1 MHVAHR
7 HAQTPRLGLRR
18 ILEVQSTLLHEQT
31 PRRALYAKPLV
42 NRRHGE
48 LQRLPRVT
56 RIGIS
61 RVETGRQEAVLRSV
75 LLHVQHRRLCVKHG
89 SLVDVHHLDSEHAE
103 HAGGGVVLGG
113 DGGGCEGEHVHGDG
127 LVVHVLDHLH
137 LRRRGVQRNEHEVAR
152 HEREVLLERH
162 RGEELRVLQLQRA
175 VLQHRV
181 NGCVLHDGTRDRV
194 YDGNNRCVR
203 QRFNDHRRVRAQSV
217 VAGNHVKRHREGSS
231 LESVLHHQ
239 RVAIL
244 RYGNHLER
252 HIDGFRVNGQLILLR
267 VRDEEGRADGRAD
280 GRGGRDED
288 GGR

>member
-1 MHVAHR
+1 M
-7 HAQTPRLGLRR
+7 
-18 ILEVQSTLLHEQT
+18 
-31 PRRALYAKPLV
+31 
-42 NRRHGE
+42 
-48 LQRLPRVT
+48 
-56 RIGIS
+56 
-61 RVETGRQEAVLRSV
+61 
-75 LLHVQHRRLCVKHG
+75 
-89 SLVDVHHLDSEHAE
+89 
-103 HAGGGVVLGG
+103 
-113 DGGGCEGEHVHGDG
+113 
-127 LVVHVLDHLH
+127 
-137 LRRRGVQRNEHEVAR
+137 
-152 HEREVLLERH
+152 LLERH

-181 NGCVLHDGTRDRV
+181 NGRVLHDGTRDRV

-217 VAGNHVKRHREGSS
+217 VVGNHVKRHREGSS

-280 GRGGRDED
+280 GRGDCDED